1 MKRLLLTVLI
11 GAPLGAAPA
20 VAQAAPP
27 EDGSEAE
34 AGAEDGDPGAE
45 EGPAAEGEEG
55 EESAEGEEPSD
66 DESGDPVGPP
76 PAVFV
81 EPVLKTRHNLY
92 TGFHVKGGITTYD
105 TLHLDRPV
113 AGGFGFGFRMGG
125 RVNEAFGI
133 GGQVYADFSLR
144 GRAGAVGAM
153 LLEFS
158 VFPLKKLH
166 NRGLA
171 LHFGLGGISWTHA
184 IPDPDECD
192 ELEDALSCAV
202 PGETL
207 TNGGLTTLISAGWD
221 FWLQNRFNFGI
232 HARVDTSLIPSF
244 EPRPIIVSP
253 GIELALN
260 WY

>member
-20 VAQAAPP
+20 VARAAPP
-27 EDGSEAE
+27 EEGGEAP
-34 AGAEDGDPGAE
+34 AGDADEETPAE
-45 EGPAAEGEEG
+45 EGPAEEGADGEEADG
-55 EESAEGEEPSD
+55 
-66 DESGDPVGPP
+66 ESGDPVGPP

-92 TGFHVKGGITTYD
+92 AGFHLKGGIATYD
-105 TLHLDRPV
+105 TLNRPV
-113 AGGFGFGFRMGG
+113 AGAFGFGFRMGG

-133 GGQVYADFSLR
+133 GGQVYSDFSLR
-144 GRAGAVGAM
+144 ARAGAVGAI

-158 VFPLKKLH
+158 VFPLKKLQ

-171 LHFGLGGISWTHA
+171 LHFGLGGISWSHA
-184 IPDPDECD
+184 IPDPDECTD
-192 ELEDALSCAV
+192 IDLLECAV
-202 PGETL
+202 PGDTI

-232 HARVDTSLIPSF
+232 HARVDTSLIPDF
-244 EPRPIIVSP
+244 PARPLIVSP